1 MTQAAGRQ
9 AATLFLPSRLRKLC
23 GPVGIVA
30 FAVLIGPGEAAG
42 QALPLPDVDPT
53 PPPPVSAGPTPE
65 ERAARDDQD
74 AVAEN
79 TGRAG
84 TASVSTSIS
93 GVVARAL
100 QPALAALAPVPG
112 AREEDEQST
121 GPGLRRRVG
130 QAGTE
135 PFLGLGAPAIWASAG
150 ATFIDND
157 FTGNAFDGEVLTPL
171 IGADITSP
179 EGWVAGLSLG
189 YEGADLDTAFNDGT
203 LEGDGFLVSPY
214 AGYVIAPFAM
224 VDAGLGYA
232 RLSYDRVS
240 RQTGQRVA
248 SSFDGDRVF
257 AFTNL
262 TAYAPPDLVEVEGLT
277 LSGKFG
283 FRYSRED
290 QDGFREG
297 TLDVR
302 GGVIELGTLS
312 LGARAA
318 WRPDI
323 SGVAGL
329 ELFARVAGE
338 YDAIRSD
345 STGGGTGVTR
355 SDDRSGVTLGAG
367 AVLDVSDR
375 LSLDLGYDQLLGR
388 EDLTQG
394 AVTAG
399 LRFSF

>member
-1 MTQAAGRQ
+1 MA
-9 AATLFLPSRLRKLC
+9 L
-23 GPVGIVA
+23 
-30 FAVLIGPGEAAG
+30 AVLFGPGGAAG
-42 QALPLPDVDPT
+42 QALPVPDVDPT
-53 PPPPVSAGPTPE
+53 PLPPVSAGPTSE
-65 ERAARDDQD
+65 ERAARDNQD
-74 AVAEN
+74 AVAED
-79 TGRAG
+79 TGRSS
-84 TASVSTSIS
+84 TATVSTSIS

-100 QPALAALAPVPG
+100 RPALAALAPAPG
-112 AREEDEQST
+112 TREEDGEEAE

-130 QAGTE
+130 QAGSGL
-135 PFLGLGAPAIWASAG
+135 FLGLGAPAVWASAG

-179 EGWVAGLSLG
+179 QGWVAGLSLG

-203 LEGDGFLVSPY
+203 LKGDGFLVSPY
-214 AGYVIAPFAM
+214 AGYVVAPFAL
-224 VDAGLGYA
+224 VDAGIGYA

-248 SSFDGDRVF
+248 SSFDGDRFF

-290 QDGFREG
+290 QDGFRDG
-297 TLDVR
+297 TLDVP

-318 WRPDI
+318 WRPEVT
-323 SGVAGL
+323 GVGGL
-329 ELFARVAGE
+329 ELFARIAGE